1 MTVYNVALKEGVD
14 YDAFWREIET
24 VGLGSGYV
32 PYRGVEIAN
41 ERPTSQR
48 QCWYDLTDAEAETLR
63 KDPRVYC
70 VELPPEHRT
79 DIEMRLTAA
88 QTGLYWKT
96 SGTNPSNNL
105 AINWGLFRTNST
117 TNNTTSSSGNLTY
130 NYPLDGTGVD
140 FVVQDSGCQVNHPEF
155 TDAAG
160 ISRVKQIDWYAA
172 SGIPGTM
179 PATFYSD
186 YDGHGTHVCGIAV
199 GKTYGR
205 AKNSDIYVMTVNG
218 LARSPT
224 VGFSVTNAFDCI
236 KGWHNNKP
244 IDPATGYKRP
254 TVVNMSWAYI
264 DTFLYING
272 GNYRGTSWSG
282 NTSRPEYGMIGA
294 GGAFG
299 TRVAS
304 TDVDVAELL
313 AEGVCLVG
321 SAGNF
326 YQTLDVLGGPDYD
339 NWFLREGF
347 GQTYYMRGCTPTAV
361 PGVICVGSVSI
372 FNNPEIKSDFSDSGP
387 RVDVYAPGSSIVSA
401 MSTTNVFGA
410 STVYPFNSLFR
421 IGSISGTSMASP
433 NVAGIVAQLLQVYP
447 KATPAQIRQ
456 KIISDSTVGVLY
468 DTVSTTNYA
477 DSQSLH
483 GGANRYAYMPFN
495 TFSGANVA
503 GAIELNRT
511 GLRT

>member
-1 MTVYNVALKEGVD
+1 MTVYNVALNTGVD
-14 YDAFWREIET
+14 YDAFWHEIET

-79 DIEMRLTAA
+79 DIEMILTAA
-88 QTGLYWKT
+88 QSGLYYKI
-96 SGTNPSNNL
+96 SGVNPSNNL

-117 TNNTTSSSGNLTY
+117 TNNTTSSAGNLTY

-140 FVVQDSGCQVNHPEF
+140 FVVQDSGCQVDHPEF
-155 TDAAG
+155 TNAAG
-160 ISRVKQIDWYAA
+160 ISRVKQIDWFAA
-172 SGIPGTM
+172 SLIPGTM
-179 PATFYSD
+179 PATFYTD
-186 YDGHGTHVCGIAV
+186 YDGHGTHVCGIAA

-224 VGFSVTNAFDCI
+224 VGLSVTNAFDCI
-236 KGWHNNKP
+236 KGWHSYKN

-264 DTFLYING
+264 NTFQFING

-294 GGAFG
+294 GSVFG

-326 YQTLDVLGGPDYD
+326 YQTLDVLGGPDYN
-339 NWFLREGF
+339 NWFLRDGS
-347 GQTYYMRGCTPTAV
+347 QTYYMQGCTPTAV
-361 PGVICVGSVSI
+361 PGVICVGSVATQI
-372 FNNPEIKSDFSDSGP
+372 GPETKSGFSDSGP
-387 RVDVYAPGSSIVSA
+387 RVDVYAPGSAIVSA
-401 MSTTNVFGA
+401 MSTTNAFGA

-447 KATPAQIRQ
+447 RATPAQIRQ

-477 DSQSLH
+477 DFQSLH
-483 GGANRYAYMPFN
+483 GGPNRYAYMPFN
-495 TFSGANVA
+495 TFSGVNGA
-503 GAIELNRT
+503 GAIEFNKT